1 MAPVPSTALS
11 VRPLTFAHER
21 TLPVHPVLAP
31 VIGSSLIRGQTV
43 MCTGPASMSC
53 ATALLVA
60 PTEQGSWAAVV
71 AVPSF
76 GVVAAADMGVVL
88 ERTVFVT
95 DPRAVGADAANV
107 LGALVD
113 GFDVIVTAADFLSSL
128 TPSLVRRFTTRLQS
142 RGGVCVVVDDTR
154 AVSADLRVETTV
166 SAWSGIGEG
175 HGRLCARRVRVGVDG
190 RRRHGRNPH
199 APSRHDVWL
208 PGPNGCLAVVDDAPA
223 APSVPL
229 RVVS

>member
-1 MAPVPSTALS
+1 MASIPATALS

-53 ATALLVA
+53 AMALLVA
-60 PTEQGSWAAVV
+60 PTERGSWAAVV

-88 ERTVFVT
+88 ERTVFVA
-95 DPRAVGADAANV
+95 DPRVIGADAANV

-113 GFDVIVTAADFLSSL
+113 GFDVIVTSADFMSSL
-128 TPSLVRRFTTRLQS
+128 SPSLARRFTTRLQS
-142 RGGVCVVVDDTR
+142 RGGVCIVVDDTR

-166 SAWSGIGEG
+166 SAWSGIGDG

-199 APSRHDVWL
+199 TPSRHDVWL
-208 PGPNGCLAVVDDAPA
+208 PGPTGCLAEVDDTSAS
-223 APSVPL
+223 PSASL